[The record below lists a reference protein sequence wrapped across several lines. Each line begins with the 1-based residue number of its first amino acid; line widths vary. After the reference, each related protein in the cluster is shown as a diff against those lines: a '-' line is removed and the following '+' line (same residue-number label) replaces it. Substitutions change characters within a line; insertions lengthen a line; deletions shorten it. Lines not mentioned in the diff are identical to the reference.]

1 LNPVGRRRIGLA
13 DHFRELLPCSSMWS

>member
-13 DHFRELLPCSSMWS
+13 DHFRELLPCSSM